1 MGQATEIGRRGGAV
15 RPELQSIV
23 EGVDFVP
30 ERLPRTETS
39 AARQFLERDGA
50 VILTGW
56 PVEPDSVVSA
66 AAAVLG
72 TRLRELERVDKRT
85 TDNSDALMLHRDGAH
100 IVIDVHDRL
109 VRLRIADPDYAL
121 ILCATPAP
129 AGGESVVVDGYRLV
143 DRLRDGAPEL
153 YEFITSVDVDV
164 TSMLISRNTHPDVY
178 RVPRV
183 CRMVEWTRGGR
194 MIVRAAEYAQP
205 VPRETQREEHERLIA
220 VYADVITIVAAQVR
234 GDTTL
239 AAGEVLILDNYRC
252 LHGVR
257 AHDGRRAVH
266 VLRCKSQDGL

>member
-1 MGQATEIGRRGGAV
+1 MRQATEIGCREGTVA
-15 RPELQSIV
+15 PELQSIV

-30 ERLPRTETS
+30 ERLPRTETPG
-39 AARQFLERDGA
+39 ARQLLERDGA

-56 PVEPDSVVSA
+56 PMEPDSVVSA

-85 TDNSDALMLHRDGAH
+85 TDNADALTLHRDGAH
-100 IVIDVHDRL
+100 IVIDIHDRL

-129 AGGESVVVDGYRLV
+129 SGGESVVVDGYRLI
-143 DRLRDGAPEL
+143 DQLRDGAPEL
-153 YEFITSVDVDV
+153 YDFITSVDVDM

-194 MIVRAAEYAQP
+194 MIVRVAEYAQP
-205 VPRETQREEHERLIA
+205 VPRETQWEKHERLIA
-220 VYADVITIVAAQVR
+220 TYADVITAVAAQVR

-239 AAGEVLILDNYRC
+239 AAGEILILDNYRC

-257 AHDGRRAVH
+257 AHDGCRTVH

>member
-1 MGQATEIGRRGGAV
+1 MGQATGIGRRNGTV
-15 RPELQSIV
+15 PSELQSIV

-30 ERLPRTETS
+30 ERLARTETS
-39 AARQFLERDGA
+39 LARQRLQRDGA

-72 TRLRELERVDKRT
+72 TRLREFEKVRERT
-85 TDNSDALMLHRDGAH
+85 TENADALALHRDGAH
-100 IVIDVHDRL
+100 VVVDIHDRL
-109 VRLRIADPDYAL
+109 VRVRIADPDYAL
-121 ILCATPAP
+121 ILCTAPAP
-129 AGGESVVVDGYRLV
+129 AGGESFVVDGYRLI

-153 YEFITSVDVDV
+153 YEFITTVDVDI
-164 TSMLISRNTHPDVY
+164 TSKWISRNIHTDLY

-194 MIVRAAEYAQP
+194 MIVLSGEGAQP
-205 VPRETQREEHERLIA
+205 APRETQWDEHERLIA
-220 VYADVITIVAAQVR
+220 TYAEVITAAAAVIR
-234 GDTTL
+234 ADTTL
-239 AAGEVLILDNYRC
+239 AAGEVLVLDNYRC

-257 AHDGRRAVH
+257 AHEGRRTTH